1 MEEKDRAQK
10 LEEAYGMALILFLTL
25 LILLVLQYLRPVAF
39 FLIILLMMPV
49 FFYDWLCF
57 TRLQREERGDPWS
70 RKAEK
75 TPRRRK
81 GLPPWL
87 WLLIA
92 GAVIFQLVNFCISVS
107 TLGNGKHREIDGAY
121 FRWIQGER
129 IEITKEEYNRLEAAN
144 SRLFTGH
151 LMLMSVVPLIYF
163 GGRREETEEQ
173 Q

>member
-49 FFYDWLCF
+49 FFYDWICF
-57 TRLQREERGDPWS
+57 TRLLREERGDPWS

-75 TPRRRK
+75 TPRRHK

-151 LMLMSVVPLIYF
+151 LMRMSVVPLIYF

>member
-1 MEEKDRAQK
+1 MEEKERAQK
-10 LEEAYGMALILFLTL
+10 LEEAYGMALILFFT
-25 LILLVLQYLRPVAF
+25 LLVLLVIQYFRPVPSPLII
-39 FLIILLMMPV
+39 FLIMPV

-129 IEITKEEYNRLEAAN
+129 IEITKEEYNRLDAAN